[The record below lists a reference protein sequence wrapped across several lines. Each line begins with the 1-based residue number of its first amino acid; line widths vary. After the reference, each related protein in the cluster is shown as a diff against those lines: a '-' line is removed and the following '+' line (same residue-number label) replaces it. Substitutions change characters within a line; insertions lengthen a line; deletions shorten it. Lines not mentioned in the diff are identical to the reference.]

1 MSDGLFSRYL
11 AFADQVEHGI
21 AIDPHTIP
29 GLVTLF
35 TILLA
40 GAVIVGVVTKR
51 LKLPYTV
58 ALVLAGLVV
67 AYFHR
72 APEGAKL
79 SPDLIF
85 YIVLPPI
92 LFRAGLLIDVKQL
105 GKNWLSIAAVT
116 LVGTL
121 VTTVLVGL
129 VIRPFLSPDII
140 STESVWIA
148 AFLLGAMV
156 SPTDPVSVMS
166 IIKSIGL
173 PQKLRIVIQGESLF
187 NDGIAVV
194 LFLMLLI
201 LLFGSSS
208 TISGTDEGP
217 HSAQTNVAINNQSS
231 QTNWSLFEQKDRPS
245 EVASMF
251 ERVVSGV
258 WDVVRYSAL
267 GLLIGGFMG
276 WIALWMMRWVQDP
289 VLENAIT
296 IVLAYGSFMV
306 ASVEHV
312 SGVAAVIMAGIL
324 VGVTRWHD
332 TNAKISVRTISTFWE
347 SVDYILNSLIF
358 LMVGIELQFI
368 GIDSLFSGNVML
380 AIALVFG
387 AMLISRALVVYP
399 TGFLYGKDWP
409 RGGSHVVFWSGLR
422 GCVTLA
428 LVLVLPDT
436 YDGGADSLKSFLL
449 PVVFGC
455 VLLTLLLQAT
465 TMRPLIR
472 LLGCVAPSEEEPRA

>member
-1 MSDGLFSRYL
+1 MLSTGMLPRFIAFTDHVRDG
-11 AFADQVEHGI
+11 VHT
-21 AIDPHTIP
+21 DPHTIP

-40 GAVIVGVVTKR
+40 GAVVVGVVTKR

-72 APEGAKL
+72 APEAAKL

-116 LVGTL
+116 LAGTL
-121 VTTVLVGL
+121 VTTVIVA
-129 VIRPFLSPDII
+129 VAIRPFLTPEIVTSN
-140 STESVWIA
+140 SVWLA
-148 AFLLGAMV
+148 ALLMGAMV

-173 PQKLRIVIQGESLF
+173 PERLRIVIQGESLF

-194 LFLMLLI
+194 LFLMLLV
-201 LLFGSSS
+201 LLFGANTS
-208 TISGTDEGP
+208 ISGGADSP
-217 HSAQTNVAINNQSS
+217 QTSPGTVAVGVDDS
-231 QTNWSLFEQKDRPS
+231 QTNWSLFDQEDRP
-245 EVASMF
+245 AATDSMVD
-251 ERVVSGV
+251 RNGSTV
-258 WDVVRYSAL
+258 WHVIKYSAL
-267 GLLIGGFMG
+267 GLLIGLVMG

-296 IVLAYGSFMV
+296 IVLAYGSFMF
-306 ASVEHV
+306 ASIEQV

-332 TNAKISVRTISTFWE
+332 KNAQISVRTISVFWE

-368 GIDSLFSGNVML
+368 GIDSLFSRNVLL
-380 AIALVFG
+380 AIGAVFV

-399 TGFLYGKDWP
+399 TGVFYGKNWP
-409 RGGSHVVFWSGLR
+409 RGGTHVVFWSGLR

-436 YDGGADSLKSFLL
+436 FAGGADPLKSFLL

-465 TMRPLIR
+465 TMRPLIH
-472 LLGCVAPSEEEPRA
+472 LLGCVGSTEDKRA

>member
-1 MSDGLFSRYL
+1 MSLGSIPRCL
-11 AFADQVEHGI
+11 AFTDSVHHGVPT
-21 AIDPHTIP
+21 DPHTIS
-29 GLVTLF
+29 GLVMLF

-40 GAVIVGVVTKR
+40 GAVVVGVVTKR

-72 APEGAKL
+72 APEAAKL

-116 LVGTL
+116 LAGTL
-121 VTTVLVGL
+121 VTTVVIGL
-129 VIRPFLSPDII
+129 VIRPFLTPDIVT
-140 STESVWIA
+140 SESVWLA
-148 AFLLGAMV
+148 AFLLGAML

-173 PQKLRIVIQGESLF
+173 PSRLRVVIQGESLF

-194 LFLMLLI
+194 LFLMLLV
-201 LLFGSSS
+201 LLFGVNTSLEDGASAPQS
-208 TISGTDEGP
+208 TQNTVAVG
-217 HSAQTNVAINNQSS
+217 AQDTE
-231 QTNWSLFEQKDRPS
+231 TNWSLFNQSDRPNES
-245 EVASMF
+245 DTMVDRIWTTSWH
-251 ERVVSGV
+251 VIT
-258 WDVVRYSAL
+258 YSAL
-267 GLLIGGFMG
+267 GLLIGLVLG

-296 IVLAYGSFMV
+296 IVLAYGSFMF
-306 ASVEHV
+306 ATIENV

-332 TNAKISVRTISTFWE
+332 KDAQISVRTISIFWE

-368 GIDSLFSGNVML
+368 GIDSLFSPTVLL
-380 AIALVFG
+380 AIGLVYC
-387 AMLISRALVVYP
+387 AMLVSRALVVYP
-399 TGFLYGKDWP
+399 TGFLYGRDWP

-436 YDGGADSLKSFLL
+436 FDGGADPLKAFLL

-465 TMRPLIR
+465 TMRPLIH
-472 LLGCVAPSEEEPRA
+472 LLGCVTPSEDKRA